1 MVAAAADVG
10 GSVEADVFEDT
21 TVVACFLGQVLI
33 MFFKLNKVS
42 VTDCLSLYLSMRIS
56 MSFLCA
62 SNFFYMDLILLCL
75 SSSSMTNLFSSCR

>member
-1 MVAAAADVG
+1 MDYLHWLLRLRVSGCSAP
-10 GSVEADVFEDT
+10 EADVFVDA

-33 MFFKLNKVS
+33 VFFKLNEVS

-62 SNFFYMDLILLCL
+62 SNFFLYGLDSAL
-75 SSSSMTNLFSSCR
+75 SF

>member
-1 MVAAAADVG
+1 
-10 GSVEADVFEDT
+10 
-21 TVVACFLGQVLI
+21 
-33 MFFKLNKVS
+33 MFFKLNEVS

-75 SSSSMTNLFSSCR
+75 SSSSMSNLFSSCR